1 MGRAAYPSVRGAIL
15 DGAAGAAREP
25 NAVQDYQREFVD
37 FLLGAEAL
45 RIGEFR
51 LKSGRISPLFLNAGQ
66 IHTGSQLAQVGR
78 ACAAALLER
87 VGADA
92 FDVVFGPAYKGIPL
106 AVAAVMGLA
115 EQGVEKPYLA
125 DRKEAKTHG
134 AEASGGAVAK
144 RLLGRPPAEDARFVM
159 IDDVLT
165 TGGTKYEAAALL
177 AEIAPRGSCRALMI
191 LLDRQETAPDGS
203 EAVASF
209 TERTGIPVLPVL
221 LATEMID
228 DLAARGAISAEDL
241 GRCRAYWR
249 EYGTAAAKEWAGSV
263 PA

>member
-1 MGRAAYPSVRGAIL
+1 M
-15 DGAAGAAREP
+15 
-25 NAVQDYQREFVD
+25 
-37 FLLGAEAL
+37 
-45 RIGEFR
+45 
-51 LKSGRISPLFLNAGQ
+51 
-66 IHTGSQLAQVGR
+66 GR

-106 AVAAVMGLA
+106 AVATAMGLA
-115 EQGVEKPYLA
+115 EQGVDKPYLS

-134 AEASGGAVAK
+134 AEASAGSVAK

-165 TGGTKYEAAALL
+165 TGGTKVEAAALL
-177 AEIAPRGSCRALMI
+177 AEIAPNGSCRALMI

-209 TERTGIPVLPVL
+209 TEQTGIPVLPVL

-228 DLAARGAISAEDL
+228 DLAARGVIASGDL
-241 GRCRAYWR
+241 ERCRAYWR
-249 EYGTAAAKEWAGSV
+249 EYGTAAAKAWADSAPV
-263 PA
+263 